1 MPENVKFNI
10 HCIYSLFEECRPY
23 VLISDVMAS
32 IRKEK
37 IPKRWYT
44 RPCRTECKTGTEK
57 PGWPVWTGWPGWLC
71 LMMGGGVLIKICSK
85 AVRSHL
91 HFWWSWWWWWRWQ
104 WWRTLSHIDAQKPIY
119 GIKYLWEFGCTP
131 SSSSSSSS
139 SVSSGSHE
147 GDSQSRETSSD
158 YLSWSKSA
166 QIIMKQ

>member
-37 IPKRWYT
+37 IESEKVPQRTHLTFIFIHITFQKGFSLKPLSISTKYNQ
-44 RPCRTECKTGTEK
+44 PIYYEDAPVSCR
-57 PGWPVWTGWPGWLC
+57 LC

-91 HFWWSWWWWWRWQ
+91 HF
-104 WWRTLSHIDAQKPIY
+104 
-119 GIKYLWEFGCTP
+119 
-131 SSSSSSSS
+131 
-139 SVSSGSHE
+139 
-147 GDSQSRETSSD
+147 
-158 YLSWSKSA
+158 
-166 QIIMKQ
+166 

>member
-37 IPKRWYT
+37 IESEKVPQRTHLTEGGGNNQLIYYEDA
-44 RPCRTECKTGTEK
+44 PVSCR
-57 PGWPVWTGWPGWLC
+57 LC

-91 HFWWSWWWWWRWQ
+91 HF
-104 WWRTLSHIDAQKPIY
+104 
-119 GIKYLWEFGCTP
+119 
-131 SSSSSSSS
+131 
-139 SVSSGSHE
+139 
-147 GDSQSRETSSD
+147 
-158 YLSWSKSA
+158 
-166 QIIMKQ
+166 